1 MAKYFKI
8 ECDICGRDIYVHQ
21 DLFKWKVMKIKRL
34 KSSEK
39 KMEENRCL

>member
-21 DLFKWKVMKIKRL
+21 DLLFKWKVMKIKRL

-39 KMEENRCL
+39 NRRK